1 MGVKLNFAL
10 QGDAIVSIDDRL
22 LRGVSYTCPHC
33 GENVVFRKGGKR
45 EHHFSHKPDSQCSV
59 TKETLLHFEAKHYI
73 SRAIKRGED
82 IKLGIGLDYFPTRI
96 KNVFRSL
103 GVEDYKI
110 SVLDVLAY
118 YKKVRDI
125 SIVEYPVGDYV
136 ADVGVLGDYNSVDI
150 DEEDMK
156 PFVFEVFV
164 THRNEDSKVKYFRD
178 SNIHYI
184 EVVPVRVEKG
194 FVFQVEDCFISEFIG
209 SISGDISKKVT
220 DVCYEEFKPDVL
232 RVAEQRLT
240 DELLSRYKDKAF
252 SEVER
257 KLKTVNLRD
266 FINGRTYK
274 KMNSIEAKVYK
285 RNVSRRVELLGVSYQ
300 SGKDDKQWLTINNSF
315 IVANERN
322 LLYALI
328 SELQQFY
335 AMEVLVDYGGGGR
348 YAKAVGVNVLLPN
361 STIIGEELHKVLDS
375 AVSAVKKG
383 WVEKEIDDY
392 DFID

>member
-22 LRGVSYTCPHC
+22 MRGVIYTCPHC
-33 GENVVFRKGGKR
+33 GEDVVFRKGSKR

-82 IKLGIGLDYFPTRI
+82 IKLDIGLDYFPSRI
-96 KNVFRSL
+96 KNVFCSL

-110 SVLDVLAY
+110 SVLDVLAH

-136 ADVGVLGDYNSVDI
+136 ADVGVLGDYNAMDVV
-150 DEEDMK
+150 EEDMK

-164 THRNEDSKVKYFRD
+164 THRNEDSKVKYFRN

-184 EVVPVRVEKG
+184 EVVPVRVGKD
-194 FVFQVEDCFISEFIG
+194 FVFQVEDCFISDFID
-209 SISGDISKKVT
+209 SIAGDISKKVT
-220 DVCYEEFKPDVL
+220 DVCYEEFKSDVL
-232 RVAEQRLT
+232 QVAEQRLT
-240 DELLSRYKDKAF
+240 DELLSSYKDKAF

-257 KLKTVNLRD
+257 KLKAVNLRD

-300 SGKDDKQWLTINNSF
+300 SGKDDKKWLTINNSF

-335 AMEVLVDYGGGGR
+335 DMEVLVDYDGGGR
-348 YAKAVGVNVLLPN
+348 YAKAVGINVLLPN

-383 WVEKEIDDY
+383 WVEKGIDDY